1 MQLKHRL
8 AATLFFAVAVMASLT
23 HQQLVDKQSHY
34 IPIDYRP
41 LLTQEQH
48 CRTQESTYLAVLDH
62 IQNHSVK
69 RISNRA
75 LEASVRAELAELTRQ
90 AGLSPVRLTG
100 ELNQLP
106 TELLEAYG
114 DLPENAVFYAGAQ
127 GLVRAVDHPEAELVG
142 MQNDTY
148 YGNLGQ
154 SGIGAIIGPTRG
166 ARGILL
172 QTVLPGGAADQAGLT
187 GGDLLLEIDDRDCS
201 DMSMPMAVA
210 LLRGEAGQPVSLL
223 VRRGDGLRTQ
233 EWTVRLVR
241 QPLDIDT
248 TVVSQ
253 IDGEMAKVRLL
264 WLDSRTAI
272 QLGDTLDGLAALGVK
287 QVELDLT
294 QTASGSLS
302 DVAAIGSLFLP
313 EGTNVGGT
321 RTVDMTANYSTY
333 PSTRHYDFDLTVLV
347 GPNTR
352 GSAEALAQVLTSRG
366 PARLTGQP
374 TAGDGLIPTYYCE
387 GVKLPGRSIILSD
400 GTELEGHGLNP
411 PVRNLS
417 DAFGRL

>member
-1 MQLKHRL
+1 MQFKHRL

-23 HQQLVDKQSHY
+23 HHQLVDHQNHY
-34 IPIDYRP
+34 APIDYRP
-41 LLTQEQH
+41 LLSQDQH

-69 RISNRA
+69 KVSNRA
-75 LEASVRAELAELTRQ
+75 LEASVRAELAELVRQ
-90 AGLSPVRLTG
+90 ADLAPVHLSG
-100 ELNQLP
+100 ELSQLP
-106 TELLEAYG
+106 EELLATYT
-114 DLPENAVFYAGAQ
+114 DLPENAVYYAGAE

-142 MQNDTY
+142 MQSDSY

-154 SGIGAIIGPTRG
+154 SGIGAIIGPARG

-172 QTVLPGGAADQAGLT
+172 QTVLPGGAADRAGLT
-187 GGDLLLEIDDRDCS
+187 GGDLLLAVDDRDCA
-201 DMSMPMAVA
+201 DMPLPMAVS
-210 LLRGEAGQPVSLL
+210 LLRGECGQPVSLR

-233 EWTVRLVR
+233 EWDVRLVR

-253 IDGEMAKVRLL
+253 IDHGVGKVRLL
-264 WLDSRTAI
+264 WLDSRTAV
-272 QLGDTLDGLAALGVK
+272 QLADTLDGLAAAGVK
-287 QVELDLT
+287 QIQLDLT

-302 DVAAIGSLFLP
+302 DVAAIASLFLP
-313 EGTNVGGT
+313 EGTSVGAT

-333 PSTRHYDFDLTVLV
+333 PSTRHYDFELTVLV

-352 GSAEALAQVLTSRG
+352 GTAEALAQVLTSHG
-366 PARLTGQP
+366 PASLTGQP
-374 TAGDGLIPTYYCE
+374 TAGDGLIPTYFCE